1 MSLRAWE
8 LRVIAPFTTLPRS
21 QRVVVAGSVELY
33 TYRHGE
39 QVFHAGEYCTDV
51 TILLDGFV
59 RLFRTGLDGA
69 EVTTAIVS
77 PGSMVT
83 MAMLRGCAI
92 HDAHAEAIGCI
103 RTLQI
108 PTTTFLALMRR
119 YPMFAEEVALRL
131 IARTDDMYLDMSAE
145 VYGELWSRILST
157 LRRLAR
163 PTRTERHEGAVL
175 PLAYRLSHA
184 EIARLVGTNRS
195 SVTRALR
202 LLDERGLI
210 RLERGHVT
218 GVRP

>member
-8 LRVIAPFTTLPRS
+8 LRDIAPFTTLPRS
-21 QRVVVAGSVELY
+21 QRVVVAASVELY

-39 QVFHAGEYCTDV
+39 QVFHAGEHCTDA

-59 RLFRTGLDGA
+59 RLFRTNLDGA

-83 MAMLRGCAI
+83 TAMLRGRAVY
-92 HDAHAEAIGCI
+92 DAHAEAIGRI

-108 PTTTFLALMRR
+108 PTPTFLDLMCR
-119 YPMFAEEVALRL
+119 YPAFAEEVVSSL
-131 IARTDDMYLDMSAE
+131 IVRTHERYMDITAE
-145 VYGELWSRILST
+145 SYGELWSRILST

-163 PTRTERHEGAVL
+163 STRTGGHEGAVL

-184 EIARLVGTNRS
+184 EIARLVGANRS

-210 RLERGHVT
+210 RLEHGHVT

>member
-1 MSLRAWE
+1 MPLRAWE
-8 LRVIAPFTTLPRS
+8 LRDIAPFTTLPRC
-21 QRVVVAGSVELY
+21 QRVVVAGSVELR

-39 QVFHAGEYCTDV
+39 QVFRAGECCTDA

-59 RLFRTGLDGA
+59 RLFRTNLDGV
-69 EVTTAIVS
+69 EVTTALIS

-83 MAMLRGCAI
+83 MAMLRECAT
-92 HDAHAEAIGCI
+92 HDAHAEAIGRI

-108 PTTTFLALMRR
+108 PTTTFLDLMRR
-119 YPMFAEEVALRL
+119 YPTFAEEVASRL
-131 IARTDDMYLDMSAE
+131 IARTDDMYIDITAD
-145 VYGELWSRILST
+145 VHGQLWSRILST

-163 PTRTERHEGAVL
+163 PTPAVHDEGAVL
-175 PLAYRLSHA
+175 SLAYRLSHV
-184 EIARLVGTNRS
+184 EIARLVGANRS

-202 LLDERGLI
+202 LLDERGLV